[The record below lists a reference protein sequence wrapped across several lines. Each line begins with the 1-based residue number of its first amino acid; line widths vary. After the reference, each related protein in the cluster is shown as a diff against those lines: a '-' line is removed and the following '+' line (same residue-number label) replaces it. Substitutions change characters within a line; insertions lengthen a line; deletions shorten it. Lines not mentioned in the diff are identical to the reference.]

1 MKAINIVLITF
12 LGFII
17 TEMLFSC
24 AQVVAPTGG
33 KKDTLSPK
41 LVKSFPENQTK
52 NFKGKII
59 ELQFDEYINVDNI
72 QQQLLITP
80 AIEGFYNSKN
90 LPKGVRLTFEE
101 PFKDSTTYSLNFRE
115 AFKDITERNPAKNI
129 RIVFSTGSTIDSL
142 KIEGNV
148 KDLIENKGVLDA
160 TVGLYKYSDTLRP
173 AKIKPYYFTKTDSS
187 GNFKIENIATGK
199 YRVYAITD
207 VNNNLLYEETKE
219 KIGIIKDTIL
229 LTKNLSNL
237 NINLAKVD
245 NSPVKI
251 LKTRA
256 TSSYYYID
264 FNRGIKKAKIQFAQP
279 SDSLT
284 YQQNEAN
291 QLRIFN
297 TRNLSTDT
305 TKVNLIV
312 IDSLDRSFE
321 FSQKIKFKI
330 KAKKEESIKDDFKYD
345 IYPQNGKDVDLK
357 EIGYKITFSKPIKTF
372 DFSKIEILNDTLKK
386 VELKESYLQ
395 WNDEK
400 TELKFK
406 IDNAPKAKE
415 VVKITI
421 PTNSFISVENDTNK
435 VIKQINPI
443 RDPENY
449 GLIEGKVTNPHNKSF
464 IVQLLNEKK
473 EVERQ
478 VIHNNTSSYTFDFV
492 KPGIYMI
499 RLIVD
504 DNKNQ
509 RWDAGN
515 VDKNILPEDI
525 MYIKDKIKLKQNF
538 ELSGFD
544 FQIGEK

>member
-1 MKAINIVLITF
+1 M
-12 LGFII
+12 
-17 TEMLFSC
+17 
-24 AQVVAPTGG
+24 
-33 KKDTLSPK
+33 
-41 LVKSFPENQTK
+41 
-52 NFKGKII
+52 
-59 ELQFDEYINVDNI
+59 
-72 QQQLLITP
+72 
-80 AIEGFYNSKN
+80 
-90 LPKGVRLTFEE
+90 
-101 PFKDSTTYSLNFRE
+101 
-115 AFKDITERNPAKNI
+115 
-129 RIVFSTGSTIDSL
+129 
-142 KIEGNV
+142 
-148 KDLIENKGVLDA
+148 
-160 TVGLYKYSDTLRP
+160 
-173 AKIKPYYFTKTDSS
+173 
-187 GNFKIENIATGK
+187 
-199 YRVYAITD
+199 
-207 VNNNLLYEETKE
+207 
-219 KIGIIKDTIL
+219 
-229 LTKNLSNL
+229 
-237 NINLAKVD
+237 
-245 NSPVKI
+245 
-251 LKTRA
+251 
-256 TSSYYYID
+256 
-264 FNRGIKKAKIQFAQP
+264 
-279 SDSLT
+279 
-284 YQQNEAN
+284 
-291 QLRIFN
+291 
-297 TRNLSTDT
+297 
-305 TKVNLIV
+305 
-312 IDSLDRSFE
+312 
-321 FSQKIKFKI
+321 
-330 KAKKEESIKDDFKYD
+330 
-345 IYPQNGKDVDLK
+345 DLK

-372 DFSKIEILNDTLKK
+372 DISKIEILNDTLKK

-449 GLIEGKVTNPHNKSF
+449 GLIEGKVTNPHNKNF